1 LSRNTRDNKLS
12 YGENRRS
19 LSHQRMLI
27 KQHFEIEKN
36 SPKPADFEDQGPWYM
51 VLTDGQTDGQT
62 ELP

>member
-1 LSRNTRDNKLS
+1 
-12 YGENRRS
+12 
-19 LSHQRMLI
+19 MLI